1 MSKKIETLAIHGGQ
15 KPDPSTGAIMTPIY
29 QTSTY
34 VQEAVGKT
42 KGYEYARSG
51 NPTRTALEACLAA
64 LESAKFGLAFSSGM
78 AATDVLLRMF
88 EPGDHILAG
97 IDVYGGTFRLFDK
110 ELSRFGFEFD
120 FIDMSDVENI
130 ESAIKSNTRLLW
142 LESPTNP
149 HLSLAYLKAIAD
161 LAKSHPS
168 KPLLAVDNTF
178 ASPYVQQPLTLG
190 ADFVLHST
198 TKYLGGHSDAIG
210 GALLLNDEA
219 HYERLAFL
227 QNAAGAVPGPMDC
240 FLILR
245 GLKTLHVRMDRHAE
259 NASKIAEFLSQHPKV
274 EKIYYPFHESHPQQA
289 LAKKQMR
296 NGGGMLSFQ
305 LKGGAGAAVKV
316 AESTELFALAE
327 SLGGIESLI
336 EIPAVMTHLS
346 TVGSMLEV
354 SPSLVRLSVGIE
366 NVDDLIDDL
375 DQALGKTD

>member
-1 MSKKIETLAIHGGQ
+1 MSKKIETLAIHAGQ
-15 KPDPSTGAIMTPIY
+15 HPDPSTGAIMTPIY
-29 QTSTY
+29 QSSTY

-42 KGYEYARSG
+42 KGYEYSRTG
-51 NPTRTALEACLAA
+51 NPTRTALEKCLAA
-64 LESAKFGLAFSSGM
+64 LESAKYGLAFSSGM

-88 EPGDHILAG
+88 NPGDHILAG
-97 IDVYGGTFRLFDK
+97 LDVYGGTFRLFDK
-110 ELSRFGFEFD
+110 EFSRYGFEFD

-130 ESAIKSNTRLLW
+130 ESAMKSNTRLLW

-149 HLSLAYLKAIAD
+149 HLSVAYIKAIAD
-161 LAKSHPS
+161 LAKSHAS

-178 ASPYVQQPLTLG
+178 ASPYIQQPLNLG
-190 ADFVLHST
+190 ADFVMHST
-198 TKYLGGHSDAIG
+198 TKYLGGHSDAVG
-210 GALLLNDEA
+210 GALLLNNKS

-245 GLKTLHVRMDRHAE
+245 GLKTLHIRMDRHAE
-259 NASKIAEFLSQHPKV
+259 NALKIAEFLSLHAKV
-274 EKIYYPFHESHPQQA
+274 EKIYYPFHDSHPHQA

-296 NGGGMLSFQ
+296 NGGGMLSF
-305 LKGGAGAAVKV
+305 KMKAGPEAAIKM
-316 AESTELFALAE
+316 AESTKIFALAE

-346 TVGSMLEV
+346 TAGSLLEV

-366 NVDDLIDDL
+366 NVDDLIADL
-375 DQALGKTD
+375 DQALAIS